1 MSRSTQSRSIAVFVI
16 VLLCLGGSDVLPL
29 AVGQQPAS
37 PSAPHGPQKPG
48 AQPAEQTLPGGAS
61 QLQETHG
68 DWRVI
73 CNPQKGET
81 VCTFSQQQIDN
92 TSRQLVLGIE
102 LKPTGADKAEGTI
115 ILPFGLAVTKPVTL
129 QADEEGPNQSF
140 QFRTCIPAGCLVAVT
155 FEPST
160 LASMRKG
167 TTMVVKATGEGGHE
181 TALKISLKGFSSAF
195 DRTAALAK

>member
-1 MSRSTQSRSIAVFVI
+1 MSRSTQSRSIAAFVI
-16 VLLCLGGSDVLPL
+16 ALLCLGGSEVPL
-29 AVGQQPAS
+29 RALGQQPAS
-37 PSAPHGPQKPG
+37 ESAPNAPQKPG
-48 AQPAEQTLPGGAS
+48 AQPPEQTLPGGAS

-81 VCTFSQQQIDN
+81 ACTFSQQQIDN
-92 TSRQLVLGIE
+92 QSRQLVLGIE
-102 LKPTGADKAEGTI
+102 LKPAGADKAEGTLV
-115 ILPFGLAVTKPVTL
+115 LPFGLAVTRPVTL
-129 QADEEGPNQSF
+129 QVDEAGPTQNF

-155 FEPST
+155 FEPGT
-160 LASMRKG
+160 LAAIRKG
-167 TTMVVKATGEGGHE
+167 TTLAVKATGEGGQE